1 MSLWRGT
8 DKPMRQQRLIAPL
21 LPVAISLM
29 IGIVIGK
36 YIPFEAIVT
45 LVALFL
51 LIVAALCVSHF
62 PRLQTLLIL
71 LMTIVIGCHL
81 IQHPLPDVP
90 QVEQAKQR
98 MIEYRQQLLEQYQ
111 QELSPEAY
119 SIVAAMTLGDRT
131 SLSSETRQAFNITGA
146 GHILAI
152 SGLHLGIIYM
162 MISFLVRGRR
172 WRIVTQILTILLLW
186 TFAFLVGLSA
196 SVVRAATMLTIYGL
210 LSLGYRRGMSVN
222 VLAFTAILML
232 VAQPDAL
239 FEIGF
244 QMSYMAVF
252 SILLLYP
259 MLYGIIPAHWLME
272 HRIAGWIWGMTVLS
286 LSAQIGV
293 APLIAFYFHRF
304 SVYFLLSNFVVIP
317 CAYLILM
324 GGLLLLLTSWPLI
337 AKGLILVANGMQT
350 ALSAIAALPCASIEG
365 LYPSLLQTILIY
377 ILIASIFIQINLVF
391 RSICTNFA
399 SRFRQ

>member
-1 MSLWRGT
+1 
-8 DKPMRQQRLIAPL
+8 MRQQRLIAPL

-29 IGIVIGK
+29 IGIVIGR
-36 YIPFEAIVT
+36 YISLETPIT
-45 LVALFL
+45 LTILFALT
-51 LIVAALCVSHF
+51 AATLCVFRF
-62 PRLQTLLIL
+62 PRLQTILIL
-71 LMTIVIGCHL
+71 LTTMVIGCHL

-90 QVEQAKQR
+90 RVKQAKQR
-98 MIEYRQQLLEQYQ
+98 MVEYRQQLLEQYQ
-111 QELSPEAY
+111 QDLSPEAY

-162 MISFLVRGRR
+162 VISFLVRGRR
-172 WRIVTQILTILLLW
+172 WRVAAQILTILLLW
-186 TFAFLVGLSA
+186 TFAFLVGMSA

-239 FEIGF
+239 FEISF
-244 QMSYMAVF
+244 QMSYLAVF
-252 SILLLYP
+252 AILLIFP
-259 MLYGIIPAHWLME
+259 MLYHIIPAHWLME
-272 HRIAGWIWGMTVLS
+272 HRFVGWMWGMTLLS

-304 SVYFLLSNFVVIP
+304 SVYFLLANFVVIP
-317 CAYLILM
+317 CAYLILI
-324 GGLLLLLTSWPLI
+324 GGLLLLLTSWSLI
-337 AKGLILVANGMQT
+337 AKGLILVVNGMQA
-350 ALSAIAALPCASIEG
+350 ALSAIATLPYASIEE

-391 RSICTNFA
+391 RSIYTNFA
-399 SRFRQ
+399 RLNRQ

>member
-1 MSLWRGT
+1 
-8 DKPMRQQRLIAPL
+8 MRHQRLIAPL

-29 IGIVIGK
+29 VGIIIGR
-36 YIPFEAIVT
+36 YISLEAPIT
-45 LVALFL
+45 LTILFVL
-51 LIVAALCVSHF
+51 TVVMLCVFRF
-62 PRLQTLLIL
+62 PRLQTILIL
-71 LMTIVIGCHL
+71 LTTMVIGCHL

-90 QVEQAKQR
+90 RVKQAKQR
-98 MIEYRQQLLEQYQ
+98 MVEYRQQLLERYQ
-111 QELSPEAY
+111 KDLSPEAY

-162 MISFLVRGRR
+162 VISFLVRGRR
-172 WRIVTQILTILLLW
+172 WRVAAQILTILLLW
-186 TFAFLVGLSA
+186 TFAFLVGMMA

-239 FEIGF
+239 FEISF
-244 QMSYMAVF
+244 QMSYLAVF
-252 SILLLYP
+252 AILLIFP
-259 MLYGIIPAHWLME
+259 MLYHIIPAHWLME
-272 HRIAGWIWGMTVLS
+272 HRFVGWMWGMTLLS

-304 SVYFLLSNFVVIP
+304 SVYFLLANFVVIP
-317 CAYLILM
+317 CAYLILI
-324 GGLLLLLTSWPLI
+324 GGLLLLLTSWSLI
-337 AKGLILVANGMQT
+337 AKGLILVVNGMQT
-350 ALSAIAALPCASIEG
+350 VLSAIATLPYASIEG

-391 RSICTNFA
+391 RSIYTNFA
-399 SRFRQ
+399 RLNRQ

>member
-1 MSLWRGT
+1 MQ
-8 DKPMRQQRLIAPL
+8 QQRLIAPL

-29 IGIVIGK
+29 VGIVIGR
-36 YIPFEAIVT
+36 YISLEAPIT
-45 LVALFL
+45 LTILFVLTVAM
-51 LIVAALCVSHF
+51 LCVFRF
-62 PRLQTLLIL
+62 PRLQTILIL
-71 LMTIVIGCHL
+71 LTTVVIGCHL

-90 QVEQAKQR
+90 RVKQAKQR
-98 MIEYRQQLLEQYQ
+98 MVEYRQQLLEQYQ
-111 QELSPEAY
+111 KDLSPEAY

-162 MISFLVRGRR
+162 VISFLVRGRR
-172 WRIVTQILTILLLW
+172 WRVAAQILTILLLW
-186 TFAFLVGLSA
+186 TFAFLVGMMA

-210 LSLGYRRGMSVN
+210 LSLGYRRGMSIN

-239 FEIGF
+239 FEISF
-244 QMSYMAVF
+244 QMSYLAVF
-252 SILLLYP
+252 AILLIFP
-259 MLYGIIPAHWLME
+259 MLYHIIPAHWLME
-272 HRIAGWIWGMTVLS
+272 HRFIGWMWGMTLLS

-304 SVYFLLSNFVVIP
+304 SVYFLLANFVVIP
-317 CAYLILM
+317 CAYLILI
-324 GGLLLLLTSWPLI
+324 GGLLLLLTSWSLI
-337 AKGLILVANGMQT
+337 AKELILVVNGMQT
-350 ALSAIAALPCASIEG
+350 ALSAIATLPYASIEG

-391 RSICTNFA
+391 RSIYTNFA
-399 SRFRQ
+399 RLNRQ

>member
-1 MSLWRGT
+1 
-8 DKPMRQQRLIAPL
+8 MRQQRLIAPL

-29 IGIVIGK
+29 VGIIIGR
-36 YIPFEAIVT
+36 YISLEAPIT
-45 LVALFL
+45 LTTLFVL
-51 LIVAALCVSHF
+51 TTAMLCVFRF
-62 PRLQTLLIL
+62 PRLQTILIL
-71 LMTIVIGCHL
+71 LTTMVIGCHL

-90 QVEQAKQR
+90 RIKQAKQR
-98 MIEYRQQLLEQYQ
+98 MVEYRQQLLEQYQ
-111 QELSPEAY
+111 QDLSPEAY

-131 SLSSETRQAFNITGA
+131 SLSSETRQAFNVTGA

-162 MISFLVRGRR
+162 VISFLVRGRR
-172 WRIVTQILTILLLW
+172 WRVAAQILTILLLW
-186 TFAFLVGLSA
+186 TFAFLVGMMA

-239 FEIGF
+239 FEISF
-244 QMSYMAVF
+244 QMSYLAVF
-252 SILLLYP
+252 AILLIFP
-259 MLYGIIPAHWLME
+259 MLYHIIPAHWLME
-272 HRIAGWIWGMTVLS
+272 HRFIGWMWGMALLS

-304 SVYFLLSNFVVIP
+304 SVYFLLANFVVIP
-317 CAYLILM
+317 CAYLILI
-324 GGLLLLLTSWPLI
+324 GGLLLLLTSWSLI
-337 AKGLILVANGMQT
+337 AKGLILVVNGMQT
-350 ALSAIAALPCASIEG
+350 ALSAITTLPYASIEG

-391 RSICTNFA
+391 RSIYTNFA
-399 SRFRQ
+399 RLNRQ

>member
-1 MSLWRGT
+1 
-8 DKPMRQQRLIAPL
+8 MRQQRLIAPL

-29 IGIVIGK
+29 IGIVIGR
-36 YIPFEAIVT
+36 YFPLGASVT
-45 LVALFL
+45 LTTLFVL
-51 LIVAALCVSHF
+51 TAAMLCVFRF
-62 PRLQTLLIL
+62 PRLQTILIL
-71 LMTIVIGCHL
+71 LTTMVIGCHL

-90 QVEQAKQR
+90 RVKQAKQR
-98 MIEYRQQLLEQYQ
+98 MVEYRQQLLEQYQ
-111 QELSPEAY
+111 KDLSPEAY

-131 SLSSETRQAFNITGA
+131 SLSSETRQAFNVTGA

-162 MISFLVRGRR
+162 VISFLVRGRR
-172 WRIVTQILTILLLW
+172 WRVAAQILTILLLW
-186 TFAFLVGLSA
+186 TFAFLVGMMA

-210 LSLGYRRGMSVN
+210 LSLGYRRGMSIN

-239 FEIGF
+239 FEISF
-244 QMSYMAVF
+244 QMSYLAVF
-252 SILLLYP
+252 AILLIFP
-259 MLYGIIPAHWLME
+259 MLYHIIPAHWLME
-272 HRIAGWIWGMTVLS
+272 HRFVGWMWGMTLLS

-304 SVYFLLSNFVVIP
+304 SVYFLLANFVVIP
-317 CAYLILM
+317 CAYLILI
-324 GGLLLLLTSWPLI
+324 GGLLLLLTSWSLI
-337 AKGLILVANGMQT
+337 AKGLILVVNGMQT
-350 ALSAIAALPCASIEG
+350 ALSTIATLPYASIEG

-391 RSICTNFA
+391 RSIYTNFA
-399 SRFRQ
+399 RLNRQ